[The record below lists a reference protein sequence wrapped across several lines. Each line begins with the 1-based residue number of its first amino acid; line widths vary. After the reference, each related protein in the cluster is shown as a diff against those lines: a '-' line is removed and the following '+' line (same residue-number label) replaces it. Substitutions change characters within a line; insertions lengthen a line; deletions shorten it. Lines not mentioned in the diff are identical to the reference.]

1 MTNFPLAPGTDNSVP
16 AAMPPDNAAAFQ
28 YFSAAVASL
37 AQPSAPQVAPA
48 PSPAPA
54 PAPTPSTGAFLT
66 RGPWVAGGLY
76 LVVPSGPLLA
86 VPEEELDDYEEPPIW
101 YAITRGRYVGVTMN
115 NGLAVNA
122 TTGISA
128 GLQRKY
134 KTQALALAAFNEML
148 RFGLVSVVA

>member
-1 MTNFPLAPGTDNSVP
+1 
-16 AAMPPDNAAAFQ
+16 MPPDNATAFQ

-37 AQPSAPQVAPA
+37 AQPSGSQVAPA
-48 PSPAPA
+48 PSPAAA
-54 PAPTPSTGAFLT
+54 PAPSPGAFLT
-66 RGPWVAGGLY
+66 RGPWIAGALY

-86 VPEEELDDYEEPPIW
+86 VPEEELDGDDDPPVW

-122 TTGISA
+122 ATGISA
-128 GLQRKY
+128 GLQRRY

-148 RFGLVSVVA
+148 RFGLVAVVA